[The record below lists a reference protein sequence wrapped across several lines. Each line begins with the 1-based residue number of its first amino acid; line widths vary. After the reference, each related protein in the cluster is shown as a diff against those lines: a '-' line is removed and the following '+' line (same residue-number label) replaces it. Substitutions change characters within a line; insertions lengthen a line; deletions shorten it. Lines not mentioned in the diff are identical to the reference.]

1 MNRSILK
8 AFLADQRKA
17 KEIVSAKFG
26 IPEDIRAL
34 EWSLR
39 HCELRDAYNAAP
51 FAEIFKP
58 HGYGLELK
66 IGDLYIDYDYSETGR
81 ADGFDAWRIFVY
93 LIAGQFDN
101 NGSDEQLSD
110 RIDEWFRELIDSGY
124 VIRGDK
130 LYYINHV
137 PRNLHDE
144 SLNRSGG

>member
-8 AFLADQRKA
+8 AFVVDQRKA
-17 KEIVSAKFG
+17 KEIVSAKLG

-39 HCELRDAYNAAP
+39 HREITDAYNAAP

-93 LIAGQFDN
+93 LTAGQFDN
-101 NGSDEQLSD
+101 NGPDEHLSD
-110 RIDEWFRELIDSGY
+110 RIDEWFSEMIDSGY
-124 VIRGDK
+124 IIRGDN
-130 LYYINHV
+130 LYYINDLSQNHA
-137 PRNLHDE
+137 
-144 SLNRSGG
+144 